1 MPFSANSTSD
11 RLSGAASRSKTVMSR
26 NDIIEIGLKRLND
39 LGSHHICHVCISNS
53 GSCCRNCVH
62 LRDGLGCQKRNTS
75 CTAWLCGF
83 HKYFMYEMNFLD
95 DWNAFWDQIPGQ
107 DYREDYTPEL
117 VSVTQPLP
125 QADPAIARLG
135 EALAAD
141 LQEIER
147 SNIAIGFILTL
158 REKLDKYMDQLL
170 HSRLDYKKQLR
181 LQRKIKSLTIG
192 FSRFHRELNQ
202 YRETLADQ
210 GT

>member
-1 MPFSANSTSD
+1 
-11 RLSGAASRSKTVMSR
+11 
-26 NDIIEIGLKRLND
+26 
-39 LGSHHICHVCISNS
+39 
-53 GSCCRNCVH
+53 
-62 LRDGLGCQKRNTS
+62 
-75 CTAWLCGF
+75 
-83 HKYFMYEMNFLD
+83 MYEMNFLD